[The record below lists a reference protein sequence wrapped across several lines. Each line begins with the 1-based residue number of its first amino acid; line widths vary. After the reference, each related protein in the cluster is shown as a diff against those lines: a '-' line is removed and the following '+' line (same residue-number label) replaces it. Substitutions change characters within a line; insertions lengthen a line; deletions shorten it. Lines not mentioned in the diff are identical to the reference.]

1 MSKDTVGHPTR
12 TFASDEQDRRGN
24 VWLVVVLAVA
34 IVAAAIAFSFFAREA
49 AEPFVLGL
57 LAILAVV
64 GVFAL
69 FAWAVG
75 IVELAGGTR
84 KPDIARTVLDEHAD
98 GILVTDSEAR
108 VAYANTAYMTL
119 TGAEG
124 PRDVRTLDRVH
135 AGDPD
140 VAEAIYRLSMAAKQ
154 GRRAVEEVRAAR
166 LGAGSHGARWLKLR
180 AQPLPNGAVAWSVVD
195 VTRDRERQENIF
207 QELQHAIDYLDHAP
221 AGFFS
226 LDTSGA
232 VTYMNATLAA
242 LLDRDLGEANTG
254 RLRLSDLVPS
264 HQAVVFGTFAA
275 TPGSVRTETFDV
287 DLIRADGTSRPV
299 RMLHRV
305 SFAADGTAGTSRTL
319 VLDRAAGT
327 DGDATE
333 PLRAA
338 EVRFARFFNNA
349 PMAIATLSGEG
360 HVLRANAPFQRLL
373 PGQAAT
379 GRDLLSGVV
388 DKDRPALLAALE
400 EARAGRAAIAPID
413 VALSGDAT
421 RSARFYVSN
430 VDEKRKDE
438 EAIIVFAVET
448 TEQRALESQFSQSQ
462 KMNAVGQLAGGI
474 AHDFNNV
481 LTAII
486 GFSDL
491 LLANHRPTDPSF
503 QDIMNIK
510 QNANRAAGLVRQLLA
525 FSRRQTLR
533 PQVLNLG
540 DTLSELS
547 VLLGRLL
554 GERIKLE
561 VRHGRDLW
569 FVKADLNQFEQV
581 IVNLSVNA
589 RDAMP
594 DGGRLIIETK
604 NVSADTARD
613 ENLHGMPAADYVL
626 VSVTDTGTGI
636 PPEIVDKIFEPF
648 FSTKEVGKGTGL
660 GLSTVYGIVKQ
671 TGGFIFVRSEVGR
684 GAEFRIFLP
693 RHIPSESEIPT
704 KVETKPQAAPD
715 LTGQGTVLL
724 VEDEEA
730 VRAFAA
736 RALTSR
742 GYRVIEA
749 GTGAV
754 ALELMR
760 RHVDEIDLV
769 VSDVV
774 MPEMDGPTLLRE
786 LRVFA
791 PSVRVVFMSGYAED
805 AFRKNL
811 DEREVFAFLPKPF
824 SLKQLAQTVKENMP
838 R

>member
-1 MSKDTVGHPTR
+1 
-12 TFASDEQDRRGN
+12 
-24 VWLVVVLAVA
+24 
-34 IVAAAIAFSFFAREA
+34 
-49 AEPFVLGL
+49 
-57 LAILAVV
+57 
-64 GVFAL
+64 
-69 FAWAVG
+69 
-75 IVELAGGTR
+75 
-84 KPDIARTVLDEHAD
+84 
-98 GILVTDSEAR
+98 
-108 VAYANTAYMTL
+108 
-119 TGAEG
+119 
-124 PRDVRTLDRVH
+124 
-135 AGDPD
+135 
-140 VAEAIYRLSMAAKQ
+140 
-154 GRRAVEEVRAAR
+154 
-166 LGAGSHGARWLKLR
+166 
-180 AQPLPNGAVAWSVVD
+180 
-195 VTRDRERQENIF
+195 
-207 QELQHAIDYLDHAP
+207 
-221 AGFFS
+221 
-226 LDTSGA
+226 
-232 VTYMNATLAA
+232 
-242 LLDRDLGEANTG
+242 
-254 RLRLSDLVPS
+254 
-264 HQAVVFGTFAA
+264 
-275 TPGSVRTETFDV
+275 
-287 DLIRADGTSRPV
+287 
-299 RMLHRV
+299 
-305 SFAADGTAGTSRTL
+305 
-319 VLDRAAGT
+319 
-327 DGDATE
+327 
-333 PLRAA
+333 
-338 EVRFARFFNNA
+338 
-349 PMAIATLSGEG
+349 
-360 HVLRANAPFQRLL
+360 
-373 PGQAAT
+373 
-379 GRDLLSGVV
+379 
-388 DKDRPALLAALE
+388 
-400 EARAGRAAIAPID
+400 
-413 VALSGDAT
+413 VALAGDAT

-430 VDEKRKDE
+430 VDETRKDE

-510 QNANRAAGLVRQLLA
+510 QNANRAASLVRQLLA

-604 NVSADTARD
+604 NVSADVARD
-613 ENLHGMPAADYVL
+613 ENLHGMPVADYVL

-671 TGGFIFVRSEVGR
+671 TGGFIFVRSEVGH

-693 RHIPSESEIPT
+693 RHIPSESEIPA
-704 KVETKPQAAPD
+704 KAETKPQAAPD

-754 ALELMR
+754 ARGHARNGRTDTAAGTSGVCAESSCGV
-760 RHVDEIDLV
+760 HVGLCRGCF
-769 VSDVV
+769 
-774 MPEMDGPTLLRE
+774 P
-786 LRVFA
+786 
-791 PSVRVVFMSGYAED
+791 
-805 AFRKNL
+805 
-811 DEREVFAFLPKPF
+811 
-824 SLKQLAQTVKENMP
+824 
-838 R
+838 